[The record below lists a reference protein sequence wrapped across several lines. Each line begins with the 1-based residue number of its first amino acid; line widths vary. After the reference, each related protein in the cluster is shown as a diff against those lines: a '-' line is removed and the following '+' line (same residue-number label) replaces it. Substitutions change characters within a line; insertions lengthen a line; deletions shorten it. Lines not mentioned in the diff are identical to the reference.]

1 MTTARVID
9 THRLSVVAQEYERD
23 LLRFFRDLS
32 ADGMG
37 IERVRQEAEK
47 VHFEE
52 IRCASERLL
61 ARIGSGKYSILM
73 DAHADAGGIAAMVYA
88 GKLIDELGMY
98 DEFTLW
104 VSASIQY
111 EFQGPAWLH
120 ALREAGIRPDCVVM
134 AEPTNW
140 SIKMRE
146 APLEGFLNESHPLVQ
161 AAIATYESLFEL
173 PPNVSQSPSP
183 VGPFGVPVIAFG
195 PGEPQPQV
203 PTRHLLKAA
212 EFYAAFP
219 TMFVEKMSAAR
230 AAAVSSVSESAPH
243 GR

>member
-23 LLRFFRDLS
+23 LLRFFRELAGDNR
-32 ADGMG
+32 G
-37 IERVRQEAEK
+37 IELIRQEAVK

-52 IRCASERLL
+52 IRCSTPDRLL
-61 ARIGSGKYSILM
+61 ARIGSGKYAILF
-73 DAHADAGGIAAMVYA
+73 DADADAAGIAATVYA

-104 VSASIQY
+104 VSASPQHQ
-111 EFQGPAWLH
+111 FQGPAWLH
-120 ALREAGIRPDCVVM
+120 VLREAGVRPDCVVR
-134 AEPTNW
+134 AEPTNLCFQ
-140 SIKMRE
+140 MRE
-146 APLEGFLNESHPLVQ
+146 APMEGLLSESHPLVQ

-173 PPNVSQSPSP
+173 PPILSQSPSP
-183 VGPFGVPVIAFG
+183 GGPVGVPVIAFG
-195 PGEPQPQV
+195 PGEGQPQV
-203 PTRHLLKAA
+203 ATRHLLKAT

-219 TMFVEKMSAAR
+219 TVFADKMR
-230 AAAVSSVSESAPH
+230 ERKAAVSSVSESAAR